1 MGWWLAIFA
10 SILQASRRSHA
21 LASNRRI
28 LCCIDV
34 LAPSSRP
41 CGRYTKALALIPQIP
56 RACVPPSPLPRPD
69 RLYLAIFA
77 SIWQAFR
84 RSHPP
89 ASNRRIFSP
98 VAALAPIS
106 RPCGRYTNALALI
119 PQIPRAC
126 VPPSPLPRPDRLH
139 LAIFAS
145 IWQASRRSHALASN
159 RRILRCVAVLASS
172 SRPCG
177 RYTKTLA
184 LIPQT
189 LRDAFHSRLFTTA
202 IDSTLEKSHRFGK
215 PSVAPTPLC
224 QIGAFSVPSQLLHL
238 FHGLAAD
245 IPRFGR

>member
-41 CGRYTKALALIPQIP
+41 CGKYTKTLESLSQSLAVCI
-56 RACVPPSPLPRPD
+56 PPSPLLRPD
-69 RLYLAIFA
+69 RLYLAILA
-77 SIWQAFR
+77 SMLQSSG
-84 RSHPP
+84 RSHAL
-89 ASNRRIFSP
+89 ASKRRILP
-98 VAALAPIS
+98 CIAALAPIS
-106 RPCGRYTNALALI
+106 RPRGRYTKVLALI

-139 LAIFAS
+139 LAILAS
-145 IWQASRRSHALASN
+145 ILQASPRSHAPASN
-159 RRILRCVAVLASS
+159 RRILCCVAVLAPS

-184 LIPQT
+184 SLSQSLGACI
-189 LRDAFHSRLFTTA
+189 LH
-202 IDSTLEKSHRFGK
+202 STLASSPPQSTLPSHPRLDVAILESLPRPCVKSAHFVLRRR
-215 PSVAPTPLC
+215 SCT
-224 QIGAFSVPSQLLHL
+224 
-238 FHGLAAD
+238 
-245 IPRFGR
+245 